1 MDIECANCG
10 EPMYRDRYSR
20 RVRRNDLADRDAYYK
35 WLCTNLC
42 APVLVADN
50 PDVPILDIE
59 DEDDDWDDDD
69 DEDVCPCCY

>member
-20 RVRRNDLADRDAYYK
+20 RVRSSDDLADRDAYYK

-42 APVLVADN
+42 EPVLVSD
-50 PDVPILDIE
+50 DVIIDLSE
-59 DEDDDWDDDD
+59 EDDDDWEDDD
-69 DEDVCPCCY
+69 DEDYCSCCS